1 MQSQAEAYVTS
12 GRTLK
17 RTLRRF
23 GFFDKGFFADDDDDA
38 GVGDVVAALIGFEV
52 ITDFGA
58 FGEADV
64 AIDNGAANAR
74 VAADAYV
81 IVEDG
86 ITDFPEAID
95 AHIVA
100 DDGFRN
106 PAAGNDGTCGHDG
119 EI

>member
-74 VAADAYV
+74 GAADAYV
-81 IVEDG
+81 VVGGG
-86 ITDFPEAID
+86 ITDFGEAIEVE
-95 AHIVA
+95 IVV
-100 DDGFRN
+100 DDGILN
-106 PAAGNDGTCGHDG
+106 AAPAN
-119 EI
+119 